1 MLPSVVTLSL
11 DAFNR
16 GAPHLA
22 LSVTTL
28 PFLKIQVSYFL
39 EGPSIWVRLLFS
51 HGEILVPCFWQDY
64 PGWDAVAF

>member
-11 DAFNR
+11 DSFNR
-16 GAPHLA
+16 VAPHLA
-22 LSVTTL
+22 LSFTTL

-51 HGEILVPCFWQDY
+51 HGEILVLCFWQDY
-64 PGWDAVAF
+64 PGRDAVAF